1 MLNDVIITQ
10 PFSLVTNQM
19 LEITLNNYILDTH
32 PKILFKFYYT
42 IDTIHH
48 CFSMEVSPMKP
59 YIQLVIKKQWLQY
72 VFLISTIL
80 IALGTLWL
88 GQKLAQ
94 QNFKNTY
101 RHSRYGP

>member
-1 MLNDVIITQ
+1 
-10 PFSLVTNQM
+10 
-19 LEITLNNYILDTH
+19 
-32 PKILFKFYYT
+32 
-42 IDTIHH
+42 
-48 CFSMEVSPMKP
+48 MKP

-94 QNFKNTY
+94 QNFKI
-101 RHSRYGP
+101 PIAI

>member
-1 MLNDVIITQ
+1 
-10 PFSLVTNQM
+10 S
-19 LEITLNNYILDTH
+19 
-32 PKILFKFYYT
+32 ILFKFYYT

-80 IALGTLWL
+80 IALGT
-88 GQKLAQ
+88 
-94 QNFKNTY
+94 
-101 RHSRYGP
+101 P